1 MKRCVHT
8 IQQLVN
14 QLEIYYDTGIV
25 DKHQQLITEKVIKGE
40 LQMSKIKN
48 VDVMYALLD
57 GLETLVNF
65 DGFDPAVDALRNM
78 ADDLFYAMNGMP
90 SDNEPEKDSEEF

>member
-25 DKHQQLITEKVIKGE
+25 DKHQQLITEKVIKSE

>member
-8 IQQLVN
+8 IQQLID
-14 QLEIYYDTGIV
+14 QLEVFYDTGIV
-25 DKHQQLITEKVIKGE
+25 DKHQQLITEKVLKGE
-40 LQMSKIKN
+40 IKMHQIKN

-65 DGFDPAVDALRNM
+65 DGYDPAVDRIRAI
-78 ADDLFYAMNGMP
+78 ADEMFYSMKGM
-90 SDNEPEKDSEEF
+90 DIEKDQEEE